1 MWAGHPDNTAKGRP
15 TRRVWP
21 RQLPSTLLQC
31 CGRSRC
37 SPTRNRTK
45 TSTLG
50 SSNLSC
56 CGGCSCYRMQ
66 GSPLRRSLCDDLLLV
81 MCILPLADASKYR
94 RRCKKLPL
102 RFPQSR
108 TWLVRQL
115 STSGSHKCFPTALK
129 SVITESALSKFLNI
143 TRSGASWTRF
153 TTTSPRTFGTF
164 AANWLGSN
172 RRLERRNPLPPV
184 LASEPHGARDDIRFA
199 AGLYSGLYRSRH
211 QAGCVGHIPR

>member
-50 SSNLSC
+50 WSNRSGC
-56 CGGCSCYRMQ
+56 SGCSCCRMQ

-81 MCILPLADASKYR
+81 LCILPLADASKYR
-94 RRCKKLPL
+94 RRCKKLSH

-129 SVITESALSKFLNI
+129 SVITESALSNFLNI
-143 TRSGASWTRF
+143 TRSGATCTRSSP
-153 TTTSPRTFGTF
+153 TSPRTLGTF
-164 AANWLGSN
+164 AANWRGSI
-172 RRLERRNPLPPV
+172 RRLERRDPLPP
-184 LASEPHGARDDIRFA
+184 LPASEPHGARDDIRFA
-199 AGLYSGLYRSRH
+199 AGNYSG
-211 QAGCVGHIPR
+211 